1 MENEDLMKVVTEKA
15 NMWLGEGYDDATK
28 AEVKRML
35 EADDKTELI
44 DSFYRDLEFGTGGL
58 RGIMGAGLPTILRS
72 LSRICPK
79 FQS

>member
-58 RGIMGAGLPTILRS
+58 RWAPRARGKLPAPVTCR
-72 LSRICPK
+72 RR
-79 FQS
+79 